1 MHGHSAQDW
10 AFDHSF
16 GQAGRRPHEVRVLA
30 VTLLTLAVMGVEV
43 LAGWLSGSMALL
55 ADGVH
60 MGTHALALGLAYGAY
75 VLARRHAG
83 NRSFS
88 FGTGKLGDLAGFASA
103 LLLAGT
109 AVLVAWEAISRFLA
123 PQPIAYAEA
132 MAVAALGLVVNLISA
147 AMLMGGHHHHH
158 DHAHGHDH
166 DHDHHHDAHDHGQD
180 NNMRA
185 AILHVLADAATSVA
199 AILALGAAWR
209 WGWDWLDPLAA
220 LVASALILKW
230 GVGLARDTGAVLLDR
245 EAPDALRDTVRAAL
259 EADGDSRLVDLHIW
273 SVGPGAW
280 TLVASVV
287 THNPDLQPA
296 DYKRL
301 LPGDAALHHPIIEV
315 QLCR

>member
-16 GQAGRRPHEVRVLA
+16 GQAARRPHEGRVLA

-83 NRSFS
+83 NRRFS

-109 AVLVAWEAISRFLA
+109 AVLVAWEAIGRFLV
-123 PQPIAYAEA
+123 PQPIAHAEA

-158 DHAHGHDH
+158 DHDHDH
-166 DHDHHHDAHDHGQD
+166 GHDHHHDAHGHGQD
-180 NNMRA
+180 NSMRA

-199 AILALGAAWR
+199 AILALGGAWR
-209 WGWDWLDPLAA
+209 WGWDWLDPLVA
-220 LVASALILKW
+220 LAASALILKW
-230 GVGLARDTGAVLLDR
+230 GVGLARDTSAVLLDR
-245 EAPDALRDTVRAAL
+245 EAPEALRDSVRAAL

-287 THNPDLQPA
+287 THNPDVQPA

-301 LPGDAALHHPIIEV
+301 LPDDAALHHPIIEV

>member
-1 MHGHSAQDW
+1 MHGHSARDW

-16 GQAGRRPHEVRVLA
+16 GQTARRPHEVRVLA

-109 AVLVAWEAISRFLA
+109 AVLVSWEAVGRFLA

-147 AMLMGGHHHHH
+147 AMLMGGDHHHHR
-158 DHAHGHDH
+158 DHAHDH
-166 DHDHHHDAHDHGQD
+166 DHDHHHEAHDHGQD

-199 AILALGAAWR
+199 AILALAAAWR

-245 EAPDALRDTVRAAL
+245 EAPDALRDVVRAAL

-287 THNPDLQPA
+287 THDPDAQPA

-301 LPGDAALHHPIIEV
+301 LPGDVALYHPIIEV